1 MRVLATGVFDIIHP
15 GHIFFLE
22 SAKKLGDE
30 LVVIVSR
37 DRIAKRIKKHTVM
50 PELQRLEVVKALKP
64 VDYAFLGD
72 EENIFKL
79 LPEIRPDVIALGF
92 DQDIDEAWLAEQ
104 CYKLGLQT
112 KVVRIRHQL
121 DGDFCSTTKIKQKIK
136 KSKGT

>member
-15 GHIFFLE
+15 GHVFFLE

-37 DRIAKRIKKHTVM
+37 DKIASRVKKHTVL
-50 PELQRLEVVKALKP
+50 PEQQRLAVVKALKP
-64 VDYAFLGD
+64 VDYAILGD

-92 DQDIDEAWLAEQ
+92 DQGIDEAWLSEQ
-104 CYKLGLQT
+104 CYKLGLET
-112 KVVRIRHQL
+112 TVVRIKQEL
-121 DGDFCSTTKIKQKIK
+121 GGDLYSSTKIKHRIRG
-136 KSKGT
+136 SKDP